1 MDHFLKTLVKPPSAA
16 DESNLEFP
24 MDNVYFTTD
33 FCYRRYTLEEAV
45 KDLRAHYEVDIYLD
59 KRRF

>member
-1 MDHFLKTLVKPPSAA
+1 
-16 DESNLEFP
+16 

-59 KRRF
+59 KRVYISPPG